1 MGRWA
6 FLMATGVGVLVALGL
21 IGLLRSHLP
30 GMRAA
35 FAEAGDIGSPRAI
48 GMAFV
53 DTHSLVFEATSL
65 VLLIAALGAV
75 LLARRAVLGERGR

>member
-1 MGRWA
+1 
-6 FLMATGVGVLVALGL
+6 
-21 IGLLRSHLP
+21 
-30 GMRAA
+30 
-35 FAEAGDIGSPRAI
+35 
-48 GMAFV
+48 MAFV